1 MGTREMRS
9 FQQCSVS
16 FDARFKIAL
25 LSGGKRGS
33 DPITCHFSIVVSLSV
48 RFGFLYDKPT
58 FSLAGSR
65 AGFKT
70 CAYKKCGLSVTYIF
84 V

>member
-1 MGTREMRS
+1 MLVTREIRS
-9 FQQCSVS
+9 FLQCIVS
-16 FDARFKIAL
+16 FDARFKIVL
-25 LSGGKRGS
+25 LTGGKRES

-70 CAYKKCGLSVTYIF
+70 
-84 V
+84 